1 VSALQDITQIRG
13 HAATDMDWYLK
24 KVENHL
30 AIETSIIQ
38 IAEDE
43 NVALQKAQEKQADE
57 TQK

>member
-43 NVALQKAQEKQADE
+43 NVAL
-57 TQK
+57 